1 MSVENS
7 SIVEINGQ
15 NPKLAQTL
23 LQGKL
28 VVYHDSRFEVTTN
41 PHEILMKLLQDPE
54 EMTVFYIHVPYAYP
68 IPDGI
73 QSDVK
78 AGLESELN
86 RKIPKMTFIN
96 VGTEIQKKD
105 MQFRIELGSS
115 SNE

>member
-1 MSVENS
+1 MSIENS
-7 SIVEINGQ
+7 SIIEINGQ
-15 NPKLAQTL
+15 NQKLAQTL

-28 VVYHDSRFEVTTN
+28 VIYHDSRYEVTTT
-41 PHEILMKLLQDPE
+41 PHEILMKLLQDSE

-73 QSDVK
+73 QMDVK
-78 AGLESELN
+78 EGLESELN
-86 RKIPKMTFIN
+86 RKIQKMTFVN

-105 MQFRIELGSS
+105 MQFRIELGSL